1 MPLRSRRTA
10 RLLCGCVLT
19 VALTLAL
26 CSGAVPLARE
36 PADADA
42 YLALVD
48 AYRSGR
54 TRESVIDLSNRDD
67 RWVEGAL
74 AAALKSAA
82 IWPAGRVE
90 AGILLHTETVTGGW
104 VLPSHNR
111 LHLDAARRLLG
122 LSRRDHRSRLQRDW
136 LLVLCWHF
144 QSELDLGAMVPVLDE
159 LRSLRDGDAEADLAA
174 GTFYEALG
182 WTSATPD
189 TLMWNNRSKTLS
201 ALPRHSQLE
210 ALDSAAAALVRAAR
224 QPSIHDEATIRLGRV
239 LVEQGRPQEA
249 RAHLVPLVTGAAEK
263 RWRYLAAL
271 FTALADT
278 RAGNGDT
285 AAHAY
290 ETAHAMYPDCQT
302 PMVGL
307 TTLRRLQGRTAEA
320 AASAARLTLVDER
333 SCDDPWWFYRFGTSP
348 ERLPERLNQMR
359 REYLQ

>member
-111 LHLDAARRLLG
+111 LHLDAVATSIALTAANDRRTLILLFTDGVDTLSWLDERTVLETARSSEAVMYAVTLPEHRATAQPLMGDERQLKRLVEATGGRLLRADQSAQ
-122 LSRRDHRSRLQRDW
+122 LRERFIE
-136 LLVLCWHF
+136 VLR
-144 QSELDLGAMVPVLDE
+144 EMRARYVLTYTPT
-159 LRSLRDGDAEADLAA
+159 A
-174 GTFYEALG
+174 
-182 WTSATPD
+182 PD
-189 TLMWNNRSKTLS
+189 TAGWHTLTVTLTSKK
-201 ALPRHSQLE
+201 
-210 ALDSAAAALVRAAR
+210 
-224 QPSIHDEATIRLGRV
+224 GRV
-239 LVEQGRPQEA
+239 A
-249 RAHLVPLVTGAAEK
+249 SRAGYVVPAAE
-263 RWRYLAAL
+263 
-271 FTALADT
+271 
-278 RAGNGDT
+278 
-285 AAHAY
+285 H
-290 ETAHAMYPDCQT
+290 P
-302 PMVGL
+302 
-307 TTLRRLQGRTAEA
+307 
-320 AASAARLTLVDER
+320 
-333 SCDDPWWFYRFGTSP
+333 
-348 ERLPERLNQMR
+348 
-359 REYLQ
+359 